1 MTMQRTDSVE
11 FHGATYFLIGGT
23 GGPLATPEYFAM
35 KAEMLSTACYRG
47 YYAVYAFVSDTLVLR
62 DFTLRSTGG
71 IYHALNG
78 VKAQGLPA
86 QGTYR
91 GLELI
96 IPYTGIL
103 RLTREV
109 IPELND
115 LRPQPLA
122 YREVLDLTLDQGHV
136 LATRDRSAEA
146 EELRRRRQ
154 AGETIGNDL
163 AYDRPTLTPDAG

>member
-1 MTMQRTDSVE
+1 MARRACAYSGMTMQRTDGVE
-11 FHGATYFLIGGT
+11 LHGATYFLIGGN

-35 KAEMLSTACYRG
+35 KSEMLSTACYRG
-47 YYAVYAFVSDTLVLR
+47 YYALYAFVSDTLVLR
-62 DFTLRSTGG
+62 DFTLRAVGG

-96 IPYTGIL
+96 IPFTGTL
-103 RLTREV
+103 RLANGI
-109 IPELND
+109 IPGLDD
-115 LRPQPLA
+115 LRPSPLA
-122 YREVLDLTLDQGHV
+122 FREVRDLTLDEGR
-136 LATRDRSAEA
+136 LLTIRDRSAEV
-146 EELRRRRQ
+146 EDLRRRRQ

-163 AYDRPTLTPDAG
+163 A